1 MVHTWNYRSELVGV
15 WSLISPWVF
24 GGLDSDCR
32 PGSTLL
38 SSFVI
43 SLLSMLISSVQR
55 RLSLELVDSKS
66 QTKAG
71 VKSAENAFRRNHMLL
86 CCSCTKTQQ
95 DHRKFTVK
103 SINLRARWEG
113 AK

>member
-1 MVHTWNYRSELVGV
+1 MVSDFTVGD
-15 WSLISPWVF
+15 LWV
-24 GGLDSDCR
+24 GSGYR

-43 SLLSMLISSVQR
+43 SLLSMLISSVER
-55 RLSLELVDSKS
+55 KLSLELVDSKS

-86 CCSCTKTQQ
+86 YCSCTKMHAAGPQEV
-95 DHRKFTVK
+95 HCKEYK
-103 SINLRARWEG
+103 SKGKVGRSKVNV
-113 AK
+113 